1 MTDKPNF
8 GEGYDGGTGKTAPIV
23 SATEIFDEAA
33 HTITQQ
39 RGAVYG
45 HPIVDFSRVAT
56 VKAILSDCPDPVIR
70 HAMEMV
76 AVKLCRLIET
86 PDHVDSWIDIAGY
99 ARTACMVIDAKK
111 EGRPDGQAT
120 S

>member
-8 GEGYDGGTGKTAPIV
+8 VRTPNKG
-23 SATEIFDEAA
+23 SATATFDDAGD
-33 HTITQQ
+33 TTQK
-39 RGAVYG
+39 RGAIYG
-45 HPIVDFSRVAT
+45 HPFVDFSRVAAI
-56 VKAILSDCPDPVIR
+56 KAILSDCPDPAIR
-70 HAMEMV
+70 HAMEMI

-86 PDHVDSWIDIAGY
+86 PDHVDSWIDVAGY